1 MILQKPLELLV
12 NCRRDFSLV
21 LYCEEMIDNLTIMFA
36 LPRQA
41 KRRVLLLVQFRR
53 RSSLDVLGRFP
64 RMRPIL
70 LRLWNLVVH
79 QCEFRIDAWNCSS

>member
-41 KRRVLLLVQFRR
+41 KRRVLLLCNFGAGHHWTFWAGSR
-53 RSSLDVLGRFP
+53 G
-64 RMRPIL
+64 
-70 LRLWNLVVH
+70 
-79 QCEFRIDAWNCSS
+79 